1 MNNDDQTTEED
12 RLVAIMKDTRF
23 RLATAI
29 GAVLALHACADAQQ
43 DCIQDKDRDL
53 QVRACTDIIRGDASA
68 AWAYHNRANAY
79 EAKGDYDRAIADFTR
94 VIELRPKFADGYNNL
109 GVAYMKKGNYD
120 RAIAE
125 QTKALEIDSTTPEA
139 FSYYFNRALAYPKAG
154 KATQG
159 LSDAERALQLSPNSA
174 FALNARGQILEAL
187 GRRQEAIAD
196 FRQALAI
203 DPNIEDSREGLR
215 RLGATP

>member
-1 MNNDDQTTEED
+1 M
-12 RLVAIMKDTRF
+12 
-23 RLATAI
+23 
-29 GAVLALHACADAQQ
+29 
-43 DCIQDKDRDL
+43 
-53 QVRACTDIIRGDASA
+53 
-68 AWAYHNRANAY
+68 
-79 EAKGDYDRAIADFTR
+79 
-94 VIELRPKFADGYNNL
+94 IELRPKFADGYNNR
-109 GVAYMKKGNYD
+109 GVAYMKMGDYD

-139 FSYYFNRALAYPKAG
+139 FSYYFNRALTYLKAG

-187 GRRQEAIAD
+187 GRRQDAIAD

-203 DPNIEDSREGLR
+203 DPNIEDSRDGLR